1 MVLVDD
7 AQGDGKGKP
16 PLVQQAAVAAVE
28 KKPARVSP
36 SDEREVEPG
45 RVLRREEAEE
55 ILKTFDMN
63 SK

>member
-1 MVLVDD
+1 VVLVDD
-7 AQGDGKGKP
+7 AQGDSKGKSP
-16 PLVQQAAVAAVE
+16 PVQQAAVVAVE

-36 SDEREVEPG
+36 NDEREVEPG

-55 ILKTFDMN
+55 ILKMFDMN

>member
-1 MVLVDD
+1 MNDIH
-7 AQGDGKGKP
+7 GDGKGKP
-16 PLVQQAAVAAVE
+16 TPVQAAMVV

-45 RVLRREEAEE
+45 RVLRRDEAEE
-55 ILKTFDMN
+55 VLRMFDLN